1 MNAESRRY
9 FYNPMWALMGDH
21 TSAALGTFF
30 RGSGSYTHYFWHTFD
45 QVLLRPSLL
54 AAFREDELRV
64 VETVGQR
71 SLLAKN
77 GPGLD
82 LKISDHLP
90 ILLKLNT

>member
-1 MNAESRRY
+1 
-9 FYNPMWALMGDH
+9 MWAHMGD
-21 TSAALGTFF
+21 SKSDALGTYFL
-30 RGSGSYTHYFWHTFD
+30 GSGSFTHYFWHTFD

-54 AAFREDELRV
+54 AAFKEEELRIV
-64 VETVGQR
+64 KAVGPC

-82 LKISDHLP
+82 RRISDHLP